1 MIIINVIILPA
12 NLIKPAIMVLLMT
25 VLTRVSM
32 SDKNNYKDLITVS
45 YTQFCLNN
53 QMLLLFKL
61 FTKVQINNKLY
72 FLYFD
77 NTKNKTHFHTKK
89 KINKFRPTFKVTTN
103 LLKHINLLIYTY
115 AYFSIHNINSI
126 HSFSMVF

>member
-1 MIIINVIILPA
+1 
-12 NLIKPAIMVLLMT
+12 MT

-89 KINKFRPTFKVTTN
+89 KK
-103 LLKHINLLIYTY
+103 
-115 AYFSIHNINSI
+115 
-126 HSFSMVF
+126 